1 MSEAK
6 HVLIIDDSLVSRMMI
21 KKGLQDL
28 CPQWQLSEAKNADE
42 ALEQVKEQRFDF
54 FSIDFNMPG
63 MDGLTLMA
71 ELNQN
76 FPEAPKALLT
86 ANIQDAIQEKTTALN
101 GRCINKPITEKSIE
115 QLVAY
120 FNEAS

>member
-6 HVLIIDDSLVSRMMI
+6 HVLIVDDSLVSRMMI
-21 KKGLQDL
+21 KKGLQAL

-42 ALEQVKEQRFDF
+42 ALEQTKEHIFDL

-63 MDGLTLMA
+63 MDGLELMA

-86 ANIQDAIQEKTTALN
+86 ANIQDSIQEKTTALN

-120 FNEAS
+120 FNEAP